1 MKLSLENNFMQFL
14 QERNELIMNK
24 AERKQK
30 MDEFNE
36 SIKEFGEKVKDYSET
51 AAISGMYAKDAID
64 EKISDAK
71 SGLAAAKENA
81 RLISE
86 KGKSKFSSALLKAQ
100 MELNV
105 AKENIAEKKEAKD
118 KEKLSKY
125 IDDELE
131 YAESSLQLAF
141 LAAQE
146 AKLAFLE
153 AVAAQKEYD
162 EKYGE
167 DE

>member
-1 MKLSLENNFMQFL
+1 
-14 QERNELIMNK
+14 MNK
-24 AERKQK
+24 DERQQK
-30 MDEFNE
+30 IDEFNK
-36 SIKEFGEKVKDYSET
+36 SMKEFGDKVKDYTDT

-64 EKISDAK
+64 AKIDDAK
-71 SGLAAAKENA
+71 SALAAAKENA
-81 RLISE
+81 RIISE
-86 KGKSKFSSALLKAQ
+86 RGKSKFSSALIKAQ

-105 AKENIAEKKEAKD
+105 AKENIAEKKEARD

-167 DE
+167 ENK

>member
-1 MKLSLENNFMQFL
+1 
-14 QERNELIMNK
+14 MNK
-24 AERKQK
+24 DERQQK
-30 MDEFNE
+30 IDEFNK
-36 SIKEFGEKVKDYSET
+36 SMKEFGDKVKDYTDT

-64 EKISDAK
+64 AKIDDAK

-81 RLISE
+81 RIISE
-86 KGKSKFSSALLKAQ
+86 RGKSKFSSALIKAQ

-105 AKENIAEKKEAKD
+105 AKENIAEKKEARD

-162 EKYGE
+162 EKYGKE
-167 DE
+167 DK

>member
-1 MKLSLENNFMQFL
+1 
-14 QERNELIMNK
+14 MNK
-24 AERKQK
+24 DERQQK
-30 MDEFNE
+30 IDEFNK
-36 SIKEFGEKVKDYSET
+36 SMKEFGDKVKDFTDT

-64 EKISDAK
+64 AKIDDAK

-81 RLISE
+81 RIISE
-86 KGKSKFSSALLKAQ
+86 RGKSKFSSALIKAQ

-105 AKENIAEKKEAKD
+105 AKENIAEKKEARD

-167 DE
+167 ENK

>member
-1 MKLSLENNFMQFL
+1 
-14 QERNELIMNK
+14 MNK
-24 AERKQK
+24 DERQQK
-30 MDEFNE
+30 IDEFNK
-36 SIKEFGEKVKDYSET
+36 SMKEFGDKVKDYT
-51 AAISGMYAKDAID
+51 DTVAISGMYAKDAID
-64 EKISDAK
+64 AKIDDAK

-81 RLISE
+81 RIISE
-86 KGKSKFSSALLKAQ
+86 RGKSKFSSALIKAQ

-105 AKENIAEKKEAKD
+105 AKENIAEKKEARD

-162 EKYGE
+162 EKYGKE
-167 DE
+167 DK

>member
-1 MKLSLENNFMQFL
+1 
-14 QERNELIMNK
+14 MNK
-24 AERKQK
+24 DERQQK
-30 MDEFNE
+30 IDEFNK
-36 SIKEFGEKVKDYSET
+36 SMKEFGDKVKDYT
-51 AAISGMYAKDAID
+51 DTVAISGMYAKDAID
-64 EKISDAK
+64 AKIDDAK
-71 SGLAAAKENA
+71 SGLAVAKENA
-81 RLISE
+81 RIISE
-86 KGKSKFSSALLKAQ
+86 RGKSKFSSALIKAQ

-105 AKENIAEKKEAKD
+105 AKENIAEKKEARD

-162 EKYGE
+162 EKYGKE
-167 DE
+167 DK

>member
-1 MKLSLENNFMQFL
+1 
-14 QERNELIMNK
+14 MNK
-24 AERKQK
+24 DERQQK
-30 MDEFNE
+30 IDEFNK
-36 SIKEFGEKVKDYSET
+36 SMKEFGDKVKDYTDT

-64 EKISDAK
+64 AKIDDAK

-81 RLISE
+81 RIISE
-86 KGKSKFSSALLKAQ
+86 RGKSKFSSALIKAQ

-105 AKENIAEKKEAKD
+105 AKENIAEKKEARD

-153 AVAAQKEYD
+153 AVATQKEYD
-162 EKYGE
+162 EKYGKE
-167 DE
+167 DK

>member
-1 MKLSLENNFMQFL
+1 
-14 QERNELIMNK
+14 
-24 AERKQK
+24 
-30 MDEFNE
+30 
-36 SIKEFGEKVKDYSET
+36 
-51 AAISGMYAKDAID
+51 
-64 EKISDAK
+64 
-71 SGLAAAKENA
+71 
-81 RLISE
+81 
-86 KGKSKFSSALLKAQ
+86 

-105 AKENIAEKKEAKD
+105 AKENIAEKKEARD

-162 EKYGE
+162 EKYGKE
-167 DE
+167 DK

>member
-1 MKLSLENNFMQFL
+1 
-14 QERNELIMNK
+14 MNK
-24 AERKQK
+24 DERQQK
-30 MDEFNE
+30 IDEFNK
-36 SIKEFGEKVKDYSET
+36 SMKEFGDKVKDYTDT

-64 EKISDAK
+64 AKIDDAK

-81 RLISE
+81 RIISE
-86 KGKSKFSSALLKAQ
+86 RGKSKFSSTLIKAQ

-105 AKENIAEKKEAKD
+105 AKENIAEKKEARD

-167 DE
+167 EDK

>member
-1 MKLSLENNFMQFL
+1 
-14 QERNELIMNK
+14 MNK
-24 AERKQK
+24 DERQQK
-30 MDEFNE
+30 IDEFNK
-36 SIKEFGEKVKDYSET
+36 SMKEFGDKVKDYTDT

-64 EKISDAK
+64 AKIDDAK
-71 SGLAAAKENA
+71 SALAAAKENA
-81 RLISE
+81 RIISE
-86 KGKSKFSSALLKAQ
+86 RGKSKFSSALIKAQ

-105 AKENIAEKKEAKD
+105 AKENIAEKKEARD

-162 EKYGE
+162 EKYGKE
-167 DE
+167 DK

>member
-1 MKLSLENNFMQFL
+1 
-14 QERNELIMNK
+14 MNK
-24 AERKQK
+24 DERQQK
-30 MDEFNE
+30 IDEFNK
-36 SIKEFGEKVKDYSET
+36 SMKEFGDKVKDYT
-51 AAISGMYAKDAID
+51 DTVAISGMYAKDAID
-64 EKISDAK
+64 AKIDDAK
-71 SGLAAAKENA
+71 SALAAAKENA
-81 RLISE
+81 RIISE
-86 KGKSKFSSALLKAQ
+86 RGKSKFSSALIKSQ

-105 AKENIAEKKEAKD
+105 AKENIAEKKEARD

-162 EKYGE
+162 EKYGKE
-167 DE
+167 DK

>member
-1 MKLSLENNFMQFL
+1 
-14 QERNELIMNK
+14 MNK
-24 AERKQK
+24 DERQQK
-30 MDEFNE
+30 IDEFNK
-36 SIKEFGEKVKDYSET
+36 SMKEFGDKVKDYTDT
-51 AAISGMYAKDAID
+51 AVISGMYAKDAID
-64 EKISDAK
+64 AKIDDAK

-81 RLISE
+81 RIISE
-86 KGKSKFSSALLKAQ
+86 RGKSKFSSALIKAQ

-105 AKENIAEKKEAKD
+105 AKENIAEKKEARD

-162 EKYGE
+162 EKYGKE
-167 DE
+167 DK

>member
-1 MKLSLENNFMQFL
+1 
-14 QERNELIMNK
+14 MNK
-24 AERKQK
+24 DERQQK
-30 MDEFNE
+30 IDEFNK
-36 SIKEFGEKVKDYSET
+36 SMKEFGDKVKDYTDT

-64 EKISDAK
+64 AKIDDAK
-71 SGLAAAKENA
+71 SGLAVAKENA
-81 RLISE
+81 RIISE
-86 KGKSKFSSALLKAQ
+86 RGKSKFSSALIKAQ

-105 AKENIAEKKEAKD
+105 AKENIAEKKEARD

-167 DE
+167 ENK

>member
-1 MKLSLENNFMQFL
+1 
-14 QERNELIMNK
+14 MNK
-24 AERKQK
+24 DERQQK
-30 MDEFNE
+30 IDEFNK
-36 SIKEFGEKVKDYSET
+36 SMKEFGDKVKDYSDT

-64 EKISDAK
+64 AKIDDAK

-81 RLISE
+81 RLITE
-86 KGKSKFSSALLKAQ
+86 RGKSKFSSALIKAQ

-105 AKENIAEKKEAKD
+105 AKENIAEKKEARD

-167 DE
+167 EDK

>member
-1 MKLSLENNFMQFL
+1 
-14 QERNELIMNK
+14 MNK
-24 AERKQK
+24 DERQQK
-30 MDEFNE
+30 IDEFNK
-36 SIKEFGEKVKDYSET
+36 SMKEFGDKVKDYTDT

-64 EKISDAK
+64 AKIDDAK

-81 RLISE
+81 RIISE
-86 KGKSKFSSALLKAQ
+86 RGKSKFSSALIKAQ

-105 AKENIAEKKEAKD
+105 AKENIAEKKEARD

-167 DE
+167 ENK

>member
-1 MKLSLENNFMQFL
+1 
-14 QERNELIMNK
+14 MNK
-24 AERKQK
+24 DERQQK
-30 MDEFNE
+30 IDEFNK
-36 SIKEFGEKVKDYSET
+36 SMKEFGDKVKDYTDT

-64 EKISDAK
+64 AKIDDAK

-81 RLISE
+81 RIISE
-86 KGKSKFSSALLKAQ
+86 RGKSKFSSTLIKAQ

-105 AKENIAEKKEAKD
+105 AKENIAEKKEARD

-162 EKYGE
+162 EKYGKE
-167 DE
+167 DK